1 MTREIEIRL
10 IGHGSPEGALL
21 AADALGLIASFK
33 DVTYRLTRAV
43 ADRPGLGR
51 TDAILEKLATVQ
63 VALRPGSTRVVFVVG
78 DEAALID
85 PVSQGVDD
93 AFWSIV
99 EGLQRNHRPKDI
111 SDTVADSVD
120 NLVVAL
126 RKAAPEAEFTV
137 PGHPTRRFRTAT
149 LSRDPWQRTAH
160 DDAGETTLHGLLE
173 MVDLRSSRFRLRDIA
188 GNSVDLHDVVDAE
201 HAAHLVGEQ
210 VTVTGALAVGRGTQ
224 HHRMDGAT
232 VEAAK
237 SLEERF
243 RISPAASVE
252 TLLSEAR
259 SHPVPPPMDI
269 SDEELAEFLA
279 DIRG

>member
-10 IGHGSPEGALL
+10 IGHGSPDGALP

-33 DVTYRLTRAV
+33 DVAYRLTRAV

-51 TDAILEKLATVQ
+51 TDATLEKLATVQ

-78 DEAALID
+78 DEAALVD
-85 PVSQGVDD
+85 PVAEGVDE

-99 EGLQRNHRPKDI
+99 HGLEKNLRPQDI

-120 NLVVAL
+120 DLVVAL
-126 RKAAPEAEFTV
+126 RKAAPQAEFTV
-137 PGHPTRRFRTAT
+137 PGHPPLRVRTAT
-149 LSRDPWQRTAH
+149 LSRDPWRRAAH
-160 DDAGETTLHGLLE
+160 EDVGETVLHGLLE
-173 MVDLRSSRFRLRDIA
+173 MVDLHSSRFRLRDVA
-188 GNSVDLHDVVDAE
+188 GNAIDLHDVADAE
-201 HAAHLVGEQ
+201 RAARLVGEQ
-210 VTVTGALAVGRGTQ
+210 VTVTGVLAVGRGTQ

-237 SLEERF
+237 PIEERLAIDPT
-243 RISPAASVE
+243 RRLEV
-252 TLLSEAR
+252 LLTEAR
-259 SHPVPPPMDI
+259 SHAAPPPMDI